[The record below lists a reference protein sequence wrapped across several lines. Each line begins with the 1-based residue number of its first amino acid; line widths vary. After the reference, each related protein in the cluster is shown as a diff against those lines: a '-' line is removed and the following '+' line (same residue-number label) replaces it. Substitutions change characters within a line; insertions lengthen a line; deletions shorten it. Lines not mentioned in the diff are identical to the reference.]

1 MDPDPESWMHF
12 YAGETVWSRS
22 VLDDLLR
29 RVADD
34 QVGDVTG
41 ADPGLRW
48 LYHPY
53 DGGMDVILPSSADR
67 DALRDRHRD
76 WLSAHPRGL

>member
-1 MDPDPESWMHF
+1 
-12 YAGETVWSRS
+12 
-22 VLDDLLR
+22 LLR

-34 QVGDVTG
+34 VITNVVPADTG
-41 ADPGLRW
+41 LGW

-53 DGGMDVILPSSADR
+53 DGGMDVIMSSSAER

-76 WLSAHPRGL
+76 WLSGHPGGL